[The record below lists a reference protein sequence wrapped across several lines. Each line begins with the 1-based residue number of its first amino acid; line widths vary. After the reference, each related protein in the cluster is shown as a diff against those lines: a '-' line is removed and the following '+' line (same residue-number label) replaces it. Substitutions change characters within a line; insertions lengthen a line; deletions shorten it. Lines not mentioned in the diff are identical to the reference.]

1 MPIRI
6 AYQVLL
12 YISAVILRILGV
24 FLSGEAKLKRL
35 LSGRYDTLER
45 LKKLPPKHKKRV
57 WAHAASLGEYDML
70 SPLLKNLEQQYDIE
84 IAVSFFSPSG
94 FEHAEIPDHWMRFYM
109 LHDTPRAARFF
120 IKKLQPNLVIFAK
133 YEFWLSHLRILNQ
146 NQIPFLYWNTA
157 LRPSHFLTKLAAYP
171 WRKALEK
178 SILFACQNQETQTI
192 LNRILPN
199 TPNLLTGDMRFL
211 QTAQVRNLPCIFS
224 NKEVAQWQEKKNI
237 VWGSSWQE
245 ELEVLKQVIPLN
257 SGAYRFILAPHDV
270 SEKNLL
276 YMESQLPGKTQRLSQ
291 WLQNPKSEVVVLVDG
306 IGKLKYM
313 YRYASVALVGGGFTN
328 ALHNIIE
335 PLSHGVPVLFGSNHA
350 KFPEAQDAIN
360 AKAALH
366 ADTPKELSE
375 ILTFLLFHRGN
386 TQLINFHQNQARAYF
401 ESNTPKME
409 GIRPYCEAV
418 LTK

>member
-6 AYQVLL
+6 AYQFLL
-12 YISAVILRILGV
+12 YVSAVILRILGV
-24 FLSGEAKLKRL
+24 FLSEEAKLKRL
-35 LSGRYDTLER
+35 LSGRYDTIER
-45 LKKLPPKHKKRV
+45 LKKLPPKNKKRV
-57 WAHAASLGEYDML
+57 WAHAASLGEFDML
-70 SPLLKNLEQQYDIE
+70 SPLLKSLEQQNKVE

-94 FEHAEIPDHWMRFYM
+94 FEHAEMPSHWMRFYM

-133 YEFWLSHLRILNQ
+133 YEFWLSHLRALNQ

-178 SILFACQNQETQTI
+178 SLLFACQNQETQNI
-192 LNRILPN
+192 LNHILPN

-211 QTAQVRNLPCIFS
+211 QTALVRDLPTIFTD
-224 NKEVAQWQEKKNI
+224 KEVAQWQEKRNI

-245 ELEVLKQVIPLN
+245 ELEVLTQVVTLN
-257 SGAYRFILAPHDV
+257 TDDYRFVLAPHDV
-270 SEKNLL
+270 SEKNLSHI
-276 YMESQLPGKTQRLSQ
+276 ESQLLGQTQRLSL
-291 WLQNPKSEVVVLVDG
+291 WLQNPIPKVVVLVDG
-306 IGKLKYM
+306 IGKLKYI
-313 YRYASVALVGGGFTN
+313 YRYASVAIVGGGFTN

-350 KFPEAQDAIN
+350 KFPEAQQAVN

-386 TQLINFHQNQARAYF
+386 TQLINFHQNQARTYF

-409 GIRPYCEAV
+409 GVRPYCEAV

>member
-6 AYQVLL
+6 AYQFLL
-12 YISAVILRILGV
+12 YISAVILRILSV

-35 LSGRYDTLER
+35 LSGRYNTIER
-45 LKKLPPKHKKRV
+45 LKKLPPKHKKRI
-57 WAHAASLGEYDML
+57 WAHAASLGEFDML
-70 SPLLKNLEQQYDIE
+70 SSLLKNLEQQYDIE

-94 FEHAEIPDHWMRFYM
+94 FEHAEMPSHWMRFYM
-109 LHDTPRAARFF
+109 LHDTPREARFF

-133 YEFWLSHLRILNQ
+133 YEFWLSHLRALNQ

-157 LRPSHFLTKLAAYP
+157 LRPSHFLTNLAAYT

-178 SILFACQNQETQTI
+178 SLLFACQNQETQNI
-192 LNRILPN
+192 LNRILPY

-211 QTAQVRNLPCIFS
+211 QTAQVRDLPCIFS
-224 NKEVAQWQEKKNI
+224 DKEVTQWQEKKNI

-245 ELEVLKQVIPLN
+245 ELEVLRQVIPLN
-257 SGAYRFILAPHDV
+257 SGAYRFVIAPHDV
-270 SEKNLL
+270 SEKNLF
-276 YMESQLPGKTQRLSQ
+276 YIESQLPGITQRLSQ
-291 WLQNPKSEVVVLVDG
+291 WLQKPNPEVVVLVDG
-306 IGKLKYM
+306 IGKLKYI
-313 YRYASVALVGGGFTN
+313 YRFASVALVGGGFTN

-335 PLSHGVPVLFGSNHA
+335 PLSHGVLVLFGSNHA
-350 KFPEAQDAIN
+350 KFPEAQDAVN

-366 ADTPKELSE
+366 ADTAKELTD

-386 TQLINFHQNQARAYF
+386 SQLIQFHQNQARAYF
-401 ESNTPKME
+401 ERNMPNLSVVL
-409 GIRPYCEAV
+409 PYFATV